1 MTINEFLAF
10 ATQVTL
16 VLIAAITV
24 ASYLRYQDQTRLDIA
39 LMFSALA
46 FITIVGRIREIRATE
61 DALDQVLMVATQIAL
76 MSHPFLF
83 LRLVLDFRPVPR
95 SIWWVAWLG
104 MVGSWVLLLGL
115 PDPLPLV
122 VILGMVVYFVF
133 IELYAVVAFVM
144 GARNTVGVTRWRLIL
159 AAVGSGLIALL
170 IFDAGVVTV
179 FPAAAALL
187 NPINQIIGL
196 LSMFSYYLGFA
207 TPYWLRHF
215 WQLSELQRFLR
226 QTSGPWAGEPVTA
239 TLERLCR
246 LTSRAVGGMAA
257 LVALWDED
265 QKRLTIR
272 ASTQNKLLM
281 PGLHIV
287 SKPVQQVWQ
296 TQTPL
301 IARVPGDFS
310 AEETPLVTL
319 LGANTTLVIPI
330 KTPERAWG
338 VLQVFNWQRSLF
350 ASDDVNLLLLFAEQT
365 AIALGYATLVTEQ
378 HTLIKEL
385 SQRSVQ
391 LEVAFKELEAFSY
404 SVSHDLRAPLRHISG
419 YIELLEKNTADLL
432 DEKSRR
438 YISIVQE
445 STRRMGL
452 LIDELLAFSR
462 YSRTEM
468 HHTALDMTQLVQEVI
483 ADFENELSG
492 RDVSWHIQTLPQVRA
507 DRSLLR
513 LVLSNLISN
522 ALKFTRLRPRA
533 NIEIGCTTEPGEYV
547 FFVRD
552 NGVGFDM
559 QFVGQLFGVFQRLHK
574 ANEFEGIGIGLANVR
589 RIIQRHGGR
598 TWAEGAVEQG
608 ATFYFTLPN

>member
-1 MTINEFLAF
+1 
-10 ATQVTL
+10 
-16 VLIAAITV
+16 
-24 ASYLRYQDQTRLDIA
+24 
-39 LMFSALA
+39 
-46 FITIVGRIREIRATE
+46 
-61 DALDQVLMVATQIAL
+61 MVATQIAL

-95 SIWWVAWLG
+95 AIWWVAWLG
-104 MVGSWVLLLGL
+104 MVGSWVLLLVL
-115 PDPLPLV
+115 PTSLPLA
-122 VILGMVVYFVF
+122 VILGMVVYFVY
-133 IELYAVVAFVM
+133 IELYAVVAFVR
-144 GARNTVGVTRWRLIL
+144 GARNSVGVTRWRLTL
-159 AAVGSGLIALL
+159 AAAGSGLIALI
-170 IFDAGVVTV
+170 IFNAGLVTL
-179 FPAAAALL
+179 FPAAAAAIA
-187 NPINQIIGL
+187 PFNQLISLI
-196 LSMFSYYLGFA
+196 SMLSYYFGFA

-226 QTSGPWAGEPVTA
+226 QTSGPWAGEPVTT

-272 ASTQNKLLM
+272 ASTQHNVLT
-281 PGLHIV
+281 PGLHVI
-287 SKPVQQVWQ
+287 SKPVQQVWE
-296 TQTPL
+296 TQSPIITR
-301 IARVPGDFS
+301 IPGDFS
-310 AEETPLVTL
+310 SEETPLAKLV
-319 LGANTTLVIPI
+319 GANTTMVIPI

-385 SQRSVQ
+385 SQRSRQ
-391 LEVAFKELEAFSY
+391 LEVAFKEMEAFSY

-419 YIELLEKNTADLL
+419 YIELLEKNAADRL
-432 DEKSRR
+432 DEKSHR
-438 YISIVQE
+438 YMTIIQE

-468 HHTALDMTQLVQEVI
+468 HHTEVDMTQLVQEVI
-483 ADFENELSG
+483 ADFENELVG
-492 RDVSWHIQTLPQVRA
+492 RDVSWHIQPLPQVRV

-533 NIEIGCTTEPGEYV
+533 NIEIGFTPQASEII

-552 NGVGFDM
+552 NGIGFDM
-559 QFVGQLFGVFQRLHK
+559 QFVSQLFGVFQRLHK
-574 ANEFEGIGIGLANVR
+574 ANEFEGIGIGLANVQ

-598 TWAEGAVEQG
+598 TWAEGAVDQG
-608 ATFYFTLPN
+608 ATFYFTLPC